1 MLFESHVTA
10 PLVGHTDSFVK
21 DSAHFVQILEGLKMS
36 NNSLMVSFDI
46 KSLFTNV
53 PVDEALQV
61 IRIGLEDDDLLV
73 SRTMLS
79 VDSIIE
85 LLTLRQRISHMKT
98 ASTNRQTVRRWVPL
112 FPPLW
117 LTYTWNSLN
126 KKHWN

>member
-53 PVDEALQV
+53 SVDEALQV

-112 FPPLW
+112 FPPSW

>member
-112 FPPLW
+112 FPPSW